1 MNTPTMSRR
10 KISANNG
17 KVIEATGSLLANG
30 SSEIVT
36 ECLFAT
42 ANAIMISAIGITTIA
57 VRIFRS
63 TIDPAR
69 NERIRQARPDLAAHA
84 FPCRS

>member
-1 MNTPTMSRR
+1 M
-10 KISANNG
+10 SANNG
-17 KVIEATGSLLANG
+17 SVTDATGSLLENG

-42 ANAIMISAIGITTIA
+42 ANAIMIRAIGMTTIA

-63 TIDPAR
+63 KIDPAH
-69 NERIRQARPDLAAHA
+69 NERIRRVWPDLAAHA